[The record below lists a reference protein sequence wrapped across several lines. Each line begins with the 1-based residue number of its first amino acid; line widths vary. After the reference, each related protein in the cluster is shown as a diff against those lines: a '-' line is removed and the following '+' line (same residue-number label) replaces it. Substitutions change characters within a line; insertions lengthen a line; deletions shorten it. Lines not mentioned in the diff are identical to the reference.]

1 MFNVRMQ
8 VGCTAR
14 FSLCVYMRPDLQHL
28 CKVVFYEC
36 VHSNHGVDALPQN
49 RRQRALSVG
58 HVHFVAE
65 ALALGLDSST
75 ILRRSYQYAE
85 EEWHQRPECIASGLV
100 RNAFIFFSLNMQ
112 ACDEMYVIQRASN
125 SPFITNPYMTVVVQ
139 SFEEWLDEHPEDQLT
154 RDLGLTKQDIINIAG
169 RVKPNIIQSHKD
181 EVTSC
186 RAQHFIKYFNDKK
199 CTHEI

>member
-65 ALALGLDSST
+65 ALALGLDSSK

-100 RNAFIFFSLNMQ
+100 RNAFIFF
-112 ACDEMYVIQRASN
+112 
-125 SPFITNPYMTVVVQ
+125 

-199 CTHEI
+199 MYA